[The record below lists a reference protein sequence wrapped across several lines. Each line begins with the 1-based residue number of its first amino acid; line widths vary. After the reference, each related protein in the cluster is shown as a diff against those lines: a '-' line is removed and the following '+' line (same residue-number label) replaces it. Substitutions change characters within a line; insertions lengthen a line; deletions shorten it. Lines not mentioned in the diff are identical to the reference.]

1 MLLSQIADAIG
12 ASLPDDASLEKAISI
27 SRVSTD
33 TRTLE
38 SGDLFV
44 AIKGPNFNGHSYVSE
59 ACEKGCVAVIVEE
72 QDRDLDIPQ
81 LVVKDTRIALGLM
94 AEAWR
99 KQFLDLKVVAVTG
112 SCGKTTVKEMLS
124 AILNE
129 VAPTLATQGN
139 FNNDFGVPL
148 TLLRLN
154 TSHRFAVLELGA
166 NAMGEIA
173 YTSKLV
179 HPDSALITNAA
190 AVHVEGFGSVSNVA
204 REKAEIYKS
213 LGKGGVAVVNG
224 DDPHSE
230 MWLKQIKHAGNR
242 AIVCCE
248 NALSEKQNSHVD
260 FWLENKTRLDS
271 GHYCFDICSKTD
283 RIAVRSSLL
292 GFHNVINALLAAA
305 VAKNLGVAD
314 RAIQSGLE
322 KVQAAPGRLNVCS
335 ENALNVL
342 LIDDTYNASPHSVNA
357 AIQLLSHYLSR
368 KILILGN
375 MGELG
380 EKAEQYHFQVGQQAK
395 ESGINK
401 LLVTGQYAKAVIA
414 GFGDQ
419 GVCFENQAALINAL
433 PNYLSPGVAVL
444 VKGSRSS
451 YMEKVVSAIK
461 GKTA

>member
-1 MLLSQIADAIG
+1 MLLSQIARAIG
-12 ASLPDDASLEKAISI
+12 SPVPDDKFLESDISI

-38 SGDLFV
+38 PGDLFV
-44 AIKGPNFNGHSYVSE
+44 AIKGPNFNGHSYLSE
-59 ACEKGCVAVIVEE
+59 AHGKGCVAVIVEE
-72 QDRDLDIPQ
+72 QDRSLDIPQ

-99 KQFLDLKVVAVTG
+99 KQFSDLKVIAVTG

-124 AILNE
+124 AILDE

-139 FNNDFGVPL
+139 FNNDLGVPL

-179 HPDSALITNAA
+179 HPDVALVTNAA

-213 LGKGGVAVVNG
+213 LGANGVAVVNG
-224 DDPHSE
+224 DDSSSKL
-230 MWLKQIKHAGNR
+230 WLEQIKQAGNSVT
-242 AIVCCE
+242 VCSE
-248 NALSEKQNSHVD
+248 NASPEKQNSNAD
-260 FWLENKTRLDS
+260 FWLENTTPLDS
-271 GHYCFDICSKTD
+271 GHYCYDICSKSG
-283 RIAVRSSLL
+283 RITVHSSLL

-305 VAKNLGVAD
+305 VAKSLGVPDKAV
-314 RAIQSGLE
+314 QTGLE
-322 KVQAAPGRLNVCS
+322 KVRAAPGRLNVYS

-357 AIQLLSHYLSR
+357 AIQLLSSYPNK

-380 EKAEQYHFQVGQQAK
+380 EKAEEYHFQVGQRAK

-414 GFGDQ
+414 GFGAQ

-433 PNYLSPGVAVL
+433 PNHLNPGVAVL

-451 YMEKVVSAIK
+451 HMEKVVNAIK
-461 GKTA
+461 EKTA

>member
-1 MLLSQIADAIG
+1 VLLSQIAHAIG
-12 ASLPDDASLEKAISI
+12 SPIPDDEFLENDISI
-27 SRVSTD
+27 SHVSTD
-33 TRTLE
+33 TRTLK

-44 AIKGPNFNGHSYVSE
+44 AIKGPNFNGHSYLSE
-59 ACEKGCVAVIVEE
+59 ARGKGCVAVIVEE
-72 QDRDLDIPQ
+72 KDRNLDIPQ

-99 KQFLDLKVVAVTG
+99 KQFSDLKVIAITG

-124 AILNE
+124 TILNE

-154 TSHRFAVLELGA
+154 ASHRFAVLELGA

-179 HPDSALITNAA
+179 HPDVALITNAA

-213 LGKGGVAVVNG
+213 LGANGVAVVNG
-224 DDPHSE
+224 DDSNSKL
-230 MWLKQIKHAGNR
+230 WLEQIKQAGNSKT
-242 AIVCCE
+242 ICSE
-248 NALSEKQNSHVD
+248 NALSENQKSDAD
-260 FWLENKTRLDS
+260 FWLENAISLDS
-271 GHYCFDICSKTD
+271 GRYCYDICSKSG
-283 RIAVRSSLL
+283 RITVHSALL

-305 VAKNLGVAD
+305 VAKSLGVAD
-314 RAIQSGLE
+314 RAIQTGLE
-322 KVQAAPGRLNVCS
+322 KVQASPGRLSVCS

-357 AIQLLSHYLSR
+357 AIQLLSNYPNK

-380 EKAEQYHFQVGQQAK
+380 EKAEQYHFQVGQRAK
-395 ESGINK
+395 ESGIHT
-401 LLVTGQYAKAVIA
+401 LLVTGQYAKAVIS
-414 GFGDQ
+414 GFGEQ

-433 PNYLSPGVAVL
+433 PNHLNPGVAVL

-451 YMEKVVSAIK
+451 HMEKVVSAIK
-461 GKTA
+461 EKTA

>member
-1 MLLSQIADAIG
+1 MLLSQIAHAIG
-12 ASLPDDASLEKAISI
+12 SAILNIEILENDISI

-33 TRTLE
+33 TRTLKP
-38 SGDLFV
+38 GDLFV
-44 AIKGPNFNGHSYVSE
+44 AIKGPNFNGHSYLNE
-59 ACEKGCVAVIVEE
+59 ARRKGCVAVIVEE
-72 QDRDLDIPQ
+72 EDRNLDIPQ

-94 AEAWR
+94 AGAWR
-99 KQFLDLKVVAVTG
+99 KQFPDLKVVAITG

-154 TSHRFAVLELGA
+154 ASHRFAVLELGA

-179 HPDSALITNAA
+179 RPDVALITNAA

-204 REKAEIYKS
+204 REKAEVYKS
-213 LGKGGVAVVNG
+213 LGTNGVAVVNG
-224 DDPHSE
+224 DDSNSKL
-230 MWLKQIKHAGNR
+230 WLEQIQQAGNSKT
-242 AIVCCE
+242 ICSE
-248 NALSEKQNSHVD
+248 NQKSDAD
-260 FWLENKTRLDS
+260 FWLENTIPLDL
-271 GHYCFDICSKTD
+271 GHYCYDICSKSG
-283 RIAVRSSLL
+283 RITVHSALL
-292 GFHNVINALLAAA
+292 GFHNVTNALLAVA
-305 VAKNLGVAD
+305 VAKSLGVTD
-314 RAIQSGLE
+314 KAIQTGLE
-322 KVQAAPGRLNVCS
+322 KVQASPGRLNVYS

-357 AIQLLSHYLSR
+357 AIQLLSSYPNK

-380 EKAEQYHFQVGQQAK
+380 EKAEEYHFQVGQRAK

-414 GFGDQ
+414 GFGAQ

-433 PNYLSPGVAVL
+433 PNHLNPGVAVL

-451 YMEKVVSAIK
+451 HMEKVVNAIK
-461 GKTA
+461 EKTA

>member
-1 MLLSQIADAIG
+1 MLLSQIAHAIG
-12 ASLPDDASLEKAISI
+12 SPIPDDEFLENDILI
-27 SRVSTD
+27 SRVNTD

-38 SGDLFV
+38 PGDLFV
-44 AIKGPNFNGHSYVSE
+44 AIKGPNFNGHSYLNE
-59 ACEKGCVAVIVEE
+59 ACRKGCVAVIVEE
-72 QDRDLDIPQ
+72 EDRNSDIPQ

-99 KQFLDLKVVAVTG
+99 KQFYDLKVIAITG

-154 TSHRFAVLELGA
+154 ASHRFAVLELGA

-179 HPDSALITNAA
+179 RPDVALITNAA

-204 REKAEIYKS
+204 REKAEVYKS
-213 LGKGGVAVVNG
+213 LGTNGVAVVNG
-224 DDPHSE
+224 DDSNSKL
-230 MWLKQIKHAGNR
+230 WLEQIQQAGNSKT
-242 AIVCCE
+242 ICSE
-248 NALSEKQNSHVD
+248 NRKSNAN
-260 FWLENKTRLDS
+260 FWLENVTSLDS
-271 GHYCFDICSKTD
+271 GHYCYDICSKSGRVT
-283 RIAVRSSLL
+283 IHSALL
-292 GFHNVINALLAAA
+292 GFHNVTNALLAAA
-305 VAKNLGVAD
+305 VAKTLGVAD
-314 RAIQSGLE
+314 KAIQTGLE
-322 KVQAAPGRLNVCS
+322 KVQASPGRLNVSS

-357 AIQLLSHYLSR
+357 AIQLLSNYPNK

-380 EKAEQYHFQVGQQAK
+380 EKAEEYHFKVGQRAK
-395 ESGINK
+395 ESDINK
-401 LLVTGQYAKAVIA
+401 LLVTGEHAKSVIA
-414 GFGDQ
+414 GFGEQ
-419 GVCFENQAALINAL
+419 GICFESQAALINAL
-433 PNYLSPGVAVL
+433 PNHLNPGVTVL

-451 YMEKVVSAIK
+451 HMEKVVNAIK
-461 GKTA
+461 EKTA